1 MVHGGKRAGAGRP
14 KGHGIYGGGV
24 ATKTMRVPANMVD
37 DVRKYAK
44 GIGNKVP
51 LYTSRVAAGYPVP
64 ADDNV
69 DEMIDLNNYL
79 VKNPANTF
87 CVKVSGESMIEAGI
101 HEGDMLIA
109 DSCIEARDGQI
120 VIAAVDGFLTVKRL
134 VFRKDQPFL
143 LPANPMFQ
151 AIPINENTSVHIWGV
166 VINIIRSI

>member
-1 MVHGGKRAGAGRP
+1 
-14 KGHGIYGGGV
+14 
-24 ATKTMRVPANMVD
+24 
-37 DVRKYAK
+37 
-44 GIGNKVP
+44 
-51 LYTSRVAAGYPVP
+51 
-64 ADDNV
+64 
-69 DEMIDLNNYL
+69 
-79 VKNPANTF
+79 
-87 CVKVSGESMIEAGI
+87 
-101 HEGDMLIA
+101 MLIA